1 MVVIDVGNDQ
11 WEGSIVEMIDYDEND
26 DEENDDDN
34 NNGDNDYEEHD
45 NSDESKGKDKNK
57 DIIQIGI

>member
-26 DEENDDDN
+26 DEENDDDK
-34 NNGDNDYEEHD
+34 GDNDYEEHD